1 MDKGILWRAGL
12 VLGFALIIWA
22 GYSSSSDMR
31 DGATAQQGK
40 RYDQAIA
47 IYEQLR
53 KKVLGYL
60 SGILKLER
68 NRKLGTYTHSEM
80 MVKTEWM
87 KPLSGGKELRK
98 AVTSLR
104 NSL

>member
-12 VLGFALIIWA
+12 ILGFALIIWA

-31 DGATAQQGK
+31 DELLHNKVNAMIRQSP
-40 RYDQAIA
+40 YMN
-47 IYEQLR
+47 QLR

-68 NRKLGTYTHSEM
+68 NKKLGTYTHSEM

-98 AVTSLR
+98 AVT
-104 NSL
+104 